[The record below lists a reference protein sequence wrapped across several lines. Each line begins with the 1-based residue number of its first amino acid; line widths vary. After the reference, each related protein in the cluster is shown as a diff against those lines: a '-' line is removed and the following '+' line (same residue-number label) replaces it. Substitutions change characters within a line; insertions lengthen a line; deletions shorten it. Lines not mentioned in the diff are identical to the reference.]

1 MTEISP
7 ILLKS
12 PLFADI
18 AAGELAAMLACLGAR
33 TVHFD
38 KGETVFAEGTRA
50 EAFGIVLRG
59 GVQIVRI
66 DYSGNR
72 SIVTRSGAG
81 ELFGESFACAQV
93 EALPVDVIAD
103 EASDVLLIDAR
114 RVLRT
119 CTNACAFHSQIIYN
133 IMRLLAAK
141 NLAFHRKLEVTS
153 KRTTRE
159 KLLAYLMLEAK
170 RQGSLHF
177 VIPYDRQA
185 LADYL
190 EVDRSGLS
198 AEIGRL
204 AREGVLE
211 ARRSEFVILQPEA
224 GDPRW

>member
-7 ILLKS
+7 ILQKS

-18 AAGELAAMLACLGAR
+18 AAGELAAMLSCLGAR
-33 TVHFD
+33 TVHYD
-38 KGETVFAEGTRA
+38 KGETVFAEGGKA
-50 EAFGIVLRG
+50 EAFGIVLNG
-59 GVQIVRI
+59 GVQIVRV

-72 SIVTRSGAG
+72 SIVARSGAG

-93 EALPVDVIAD
+93 ESLPVDVVAEAD
-103 EASDVLLIDAR
+103 SEVMLIDAR

-133 IMRLLAAK
+133 IMRLLAVK
-141 NLAFHRKLEVTS
+141 NLAFHQKLEVTS

-159 KLLAYLMLEAK
+159 KLLAYLALEAK
-170 RQGSLHF
+170 RQGSLCF
-177 VIPYDRQA
+177 VIPYDRQG

-198 AEIGRL
+198 AEIGKL

-211 ARRSEFVILQPEA
+211 ARRSEFVILKPEEMEV
-224 GDPRW
+224 